1 MREKRRRDGQQ
12 KAAAVDKII
21 RFVES
26 YPDLGAD
33 DLIAIVESAFE
44 QAYAQSLEL
53 DRLVV
58 DHSDEP
64 HL

>member
-1 MREKRRRDGQQ
+1 MRARRRRDGQQ
-12 KAAAVDKII
+12 KVAAVDKIL

-26 YPDLGAD
+26 YPDLGAA
-33 DLIAIVESAFE
+33 DLISIVESAFE

-58 DHSDEP
+58 DHNDEP
-64 HL
+64 HQ